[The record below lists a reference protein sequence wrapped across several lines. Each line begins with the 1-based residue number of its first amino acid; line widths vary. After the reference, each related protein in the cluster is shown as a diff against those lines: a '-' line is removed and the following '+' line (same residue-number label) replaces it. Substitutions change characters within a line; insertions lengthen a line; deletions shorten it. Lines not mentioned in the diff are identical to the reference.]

1 MPKNEIDPED
11 PMELCGVGL
20 LTEEDT
26 SEPMT
31 ECFIEEFLRMGY
43 NAKQVLALFRNPHYT
58 GMNMVIQNRGDQFV
72 KDKIVEV
79 FGWWKRPVQWAE
91 RRAGIPPVSTPD
103 GACGDGSGA
112 PCQCGVREE
121 KNQDPQDAGP
131 RLTDP
136 MGTEIPPLE

>member
-1 MPKNEIDPED
+1 MPKDEIDPED

-43 NAKQVLALFRNPHYT
+43 NAKQVLALFCNPHYT
-58 GMNMVIQNRGDQFV
+58 GMNMVIQTRGEPFV

-79 FGWWKRPVQWAE
+79 FGWWKRPVNWAGQSSAGVPPAPHE
-91 RRAGIPPVSTPD
+91 QALLSCDHPASKGRRNSFE
-103 GACGDGSGA
+103 SGEGTCA
-112 PCQCGVREE
+112 P
-121 KNQDPQDAGP
+121 
-131 RLTDP
+131 LTDP
-136 MGTEIPPLE
+136 MGNVMPPLD